1 MTQEQIAPRVGV
13 GWNGAKAL
21 PSVGAI
27 RAGLINVVVTDEE
40 SAREVLAI
48 VLRESAA
55 LVRVPIPAG

>member
-27 RAGLINVVVTDEE
+27 RAGLINVLELTKSVP
-40 SAREVLAI
+40 ARCLPSCNGKR
-48 VLRESAA
+48 LR
-55 LVRVPIPAG
+55 